1 MKNNKG
7 FTILEMM
14 IVLSIIALVFLLTLP
29 NIQQR
34 EKIIRSKGCEALIEV
49 ANAQI
54 LLYEVENLSPPKSMS
69 DLISKG
75 YLKDTHRADARM
87 ETPLKSAMDR
97 PPCDSG
103 FTLVEMLLVL
113 LLLSVLLLVTPLLKR
128 QQRILL
134 RMDVQQI
141 REICTKA
148 QAQAIREHKSIP
160 IKIQGSK
167 VYCDR
172 EIYSLQSSTSC
183 SSMSFHYTAQ
193 GTISK
198 AFTLNCRSASSTVQL
213 VAQLGSGR
221 MDVR

>member
-1 MKNNKG
+1 M
-7 FTILEMM
+7 
-14 IVLSIIALVFLLTLP
+14 
-29 NIQQR
+29 
-34 EKIIRSKGCEALIEV
+34 
-49 ANAQI
+49 
-54 LLYEVENLSPPKSMS
+54 
-69 DLISKG
+69 
-75 YLKDTHRADARM
+75 
-87 ETPLKSAMDR
+87 KSAMDR

-193 GTISK
+193 GISK

>member
-1 MKNNKG
+1 M
-7 FTILEMM
+7 
-14 IVLSIIALVFLLTLP
+14 
-29 NIQQR
+29 
-34 EKIIRSKGCEALIEV
+34 
-49 ANAQI
+49 
-54 LLYEVENLSPPKSMS
+54 
-69 DLISKG
+69 
-75 YLKDTHRADARM
+75 
-87 ETPLKSAMDR
+87 KSAMDR
-97 PPCDSG
+97 PQCDSG
-103 FTLVEMLLVL
+103 FTLVEMMIVL
-113 LLLSVLLLVTPLLKR
+113 LLLSVLLLVTPLVKR

>member
-1 MKNNKG
+1 M
-7 FTILEMM
+7 
-14 IVLSIIALVFLLTLP
+14 
-29 NIQQR
+29 
-34 EKIIRSKGCEALIEV
+34 
-49 ANAQI
+49 
-54 LLYEVENLSPPKSMS
+54 
-69 DLISKG
+69 
-75 YLKDTHRADARM
+75 
-87 ETPLKSAMDR
+87 KSAMDR

-167 VYCDR
+167 VCSKVYCNR